1 MFLGIQ
7 FKKFLRIFLLLII
20 PYLNLLTYTNTKAQ
34 QEVENQIYISNTE
47 NNFKDVYII
56 GPGDVLEIKFLN
68 NDLEVSK
75 FRILKD
81 GNASIPFVGF
91 INLNELT
98 LNEATKLIKE
108 ELSKE
113 IIYPEIQLKL
123 IVERPIRI
131 SLIGEVKSPGVYNLN
146 KEILNQT
153 VVKSITKESIA
164 GRDQIAS
171 PTIVDAIIAS
181 GGITKNA
188 NIRKVNIKRK
198 LPKGIGGFKK
208 TTIDLH
214 KLILEGDLDQNLNL
228 YDGDIIFIEKASNAL
243 SNDHRIFKTN
253 LTKNKIDI
261 FISGEIK
268 TPGKIE
274 LDTNTKLIQ
283 AIYKAGGPINYR
295 ANRGRIDIIRSNN
308 NGSISLKKY
317 KLKLKDNIG
326 DEYNPTLK
334 DGDVVRVSTSNIANV
349 SDALETFSK
358 PISSFL
364 NFYTLYS
371 IIADD

>member
-7 FKKFLRIFLLLII
+7 LKKFLRIFLLLII
-20 PYLNLLTYTNTKAQ
+20 PYLNLLTYTNIKAQ
-34 QEVENQIYISNTE
+34 QEVENQIYNSNTE

-123 IVERPIRI
+123 INERPIRI
-131 SLIGEVKSPGVYNLN
+131 SLIGEVKSPGIYNLN
-146 KEILNQT
+146 KERFNQT
-153 VVKSITKESIA
+153 VVSEIPMDKY
-164 GRDQIAS
+164 QIAS
-171 PTIVDAIIAS
+171 PTVIDAIIAS

-228 YDGDIIFIEKASNAL
+228 YDGDIILIEKASKEL

-253 LTKNKIDI
+253 LTKNKINI

-295 ANRGRIDIIRSNN
+295 ANKGRIDIIRSNN

-326 DEYNPTLK
+326 DEYNPILK
-334 DGDVVRVSTSNIANV
+334 DGDVVRVTTSNIANV
-349 SDALETFSK
+349 SDALETISK
-358 PISSFL
+358 PITSLL

-371 IIADD
+371 IISDD